1 MDSCPKDLE
10 PYDLSLKLQMKRQD
24 EMNYYNALYEL
35 RAFQV
40 ALSQF
45 GAGLAGK
52 NSKAEFYKEPILSKA
67 LEDNGLTQ
75 EEIDDR
81 ELRKMLLYE
90 EMWQRQHKKN
100 GLKEVEIL

>member
-1 MDSCPKDLE
+1 
-10 PYDLSLKLQMKRQD
+10 MKHQD
-24 EMNYYNALYEL
+24 EMNYLNSLYEL

-52 NSKAEFYKEPILSKA
+52 TSKAEFYKEPILSKA
-67 LEDNGLTQ
+67 FEDIGLTQ

-81 ELRKMLLYE
+81 ELKKMLLYE
-90 EMWQRQHKKN
+90 EMWQRQHRKN
-100 GLKEVEIL
+100 GLKEVEVI

>member
-1 MDSCPKDLE
+1 MDSCPKELE
-10 PYDLSLKLQMKRQD
+10 PYDLGLKLQMKRQD
-24 EMNYYNALYEL
+24 EMNYYNSLYEL

-45 GAGLAGK
+45 GAGLSGK
-52 NSKAEFYKEPILSKA
+52 TSKAEFYKEPILSKA
-67 LEDNGLTQ
+67 FEDIGLTQ

-81 ELRKMLLYE
+81 ELKKMLLYE